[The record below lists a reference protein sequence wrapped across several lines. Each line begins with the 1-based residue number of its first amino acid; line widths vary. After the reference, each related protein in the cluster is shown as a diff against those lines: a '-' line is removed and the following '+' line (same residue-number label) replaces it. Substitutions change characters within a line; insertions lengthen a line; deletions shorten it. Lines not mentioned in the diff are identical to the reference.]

1 MYKIVF
7 SLLCFLWTGSASA
20 FTCPDFFRF
29 VDFGQTDHDGIVYRG
44 GSFFRAEDF
53 DGTALLHI
61 ERTECLDVT
70 DIGKDGHGNPIPVV
84 VSIHYNPDNLPAD
97 FAELNVRSLEDA
109 TAAAEESA
117 ERHRTRLQQPDIE
130 TTRGE
135 NYLCLTD
142 NTKELFSCQVT
153 SPFAENAA
161 LIAYCEEKR
170 CTIPVMAIDQ
180 QIAVSAV
187 WSPPD
192 SADNNQ
198 TAGAEIADR
207 INKIHTF
214 LSPLISLSP

>member
-153 SPFAENAA
+153 SPFAENGDRPAGDNQPYERA
-161 LIAYCEEKR
+161 CLDRVQFETQSVKPPHLIEVGSANQPEWV
-170 CTIPVMAIDQ
+170 PVIIQWD
-180 QIAVSAV
+180 
-187 WSPPD
+187 
-192 SADNNQ
+192 
-198 TAGAEIADR
+198 
-207 INKIHTF
+207 
-214 LSPLISLSP
+214 